1 MRKFVLVTRTAS
13 MAIACFLAL
22 SACGLE
28 TATTAAAVAGAKT
41 QEAQQAKQQMDMM
54 QAQIQA
60 ATDKAQAQQKAL
72 PD

>member
-1 MRKFVLVTRTAS
+1 MRNFVLVTRMAGTAL
-13 MAIACFLAL
+13 ACVLAL

-28 TATTAAAVAGAKT
+28 TATTAATVAGAKV
-41 QEAQQAKQQMDMM
+41 QEAQQAKQQMDQM

>member
-1 MRKFVLVTRTAS
+1 MRNFVLVTR
-13 MAIACFLAL
+13 MAGMALACVLAL

-28 TATTAAAVAGAKT
+28 TATTAATVAGAKA
-41 QEAQQAKQQMDMM
+41 QEAQQAKQQMDLI

>member
-1 MRKFVLVTRTAS
+1 MRDLGLRMRAVGVS
-13 MAIACFLAL
+13 SACALAL

-28 TATTAAAVAGAKT
+28 TASTAATVAGAKT
-41 QEAQQAKQQMDMM
+41 QEAQQAKQQMDQM

-60 ATDKAQAQQKAL
+60 ATEKAQAQQKAL

>member
-1 MRKFVLVTRTAS
+1 MRNFVVLTTIAN
-13 MAIACFLAL
+13 MALACVSSL

-28 TATTAAAVAGAKT
+28 TATTAATVAGAKA
-41 QEAQQAKQQMDMM
+41 QEAQQAKQQMDQI

>member
-1 MRKFVLVTRTAS
+1 MRNFVLVTR
-13 MAIACFLAL
+13 MAGMALACVLAL

-28 TATTAAAVAGAKT
+28 TATTAATMAGAKA
-41 QEAQQAKQQMDMM
+41 QEAQQAKQQIDQM

>member
-1 MRKFVLVTRTAS
+1 
-13 MAIACFLAL
+13 MAFACVLAL

-28 TATTAAAVAGAKT
+28 TATTAATVAGAKA
-41 QEAQQAKQQMDMM
+41 QEAQQAKQQMDLM

-60 ATDKAQAQQKAL
+60 ATDKSQAQQKAL

>member
-1 MRKFVLVTRTAS
+1 MRNFVLVTRTAG
-13 MAIACFLAL
+13 MALACVLAL

-28 TATTAAAVAGAKT
+28 TATAAATVAGAKA
-41 QEAQQAKQQMDMM
+41 QEAQQAKQQMDLM
-54 QAQIQA
+54 QAQIQT

>member
-1 MRKFVLVTRTAS
+1 MRTARRALVFTS
-13 MAIACFLAL
+13 VLAL

-28 TATTAAAVAGAKT
+28 TATTASAVAGAKA
-41 QEAQQAKQQMDMM
+41 QEAQQAKQQMDLM
-54 QAQIQA
+54 QSQIQT

>member
-1 MRKFVLVTRTAS
+1 MKNFVVVIGMTA
-13 MAIACFLAL
+13 MALACVLAL

-28 TATTAAAVAGAKT
+28 TATTAATVAGAKAH
-41 QEAQQAKQQMDMM
+41 EAQQAKPQMDLM
-54 QAQIQA
+54 QSQIQA

>member
-1 MRKFVLVTRTAS
+1 MRMRAAGVVS
-13 MAIACFLAL
+13 ACALAL

-28 TATTAAAVAGAKT
+28 TATTAATVAGAKA
-41 QEAQQAKQQMDMM
+41 QEAQQAKQQVDAM
-54 QAQIQA
+54 QTQIQS

>member
-1 MRKFVLVTRTAS
+1 MRTFVLVTQTAS
-13 MAIACFLAL
+13 MALGCTLAL

-28 TATTAAAVAGAKT
+28 TATTAAAVAGAKA
-41 QEAQQAKQQMDMM
+41 QEAQQAKQQIDQM

-60 ATDKAQAQQKAL
+60 STDKAQAQQKAL